1 LNPSFAKDGVSL
13 ALLII
18 RAGEN
23 DSLRWWDDESLS
35 EAGLFALSKILPR
48 NPRAAAVRLAYLAA
62 RERHRGILAAAGV
75 RGATTLLDFA
85 EPALATPQ
93 ESAFLVTAVRDEP
106 VTSMDQ
112 LRTRLHELASE
123 VTTIEM
129 PAPSGE
135 GLLDLSDFVGR
146 ASPGPQGRPALL
158 AAGYLQ
164 GQVGKPVIPYLRA
177 GTRGGL

>member
-1 LNPSFAKDGVSL
+1 LSPSSAEHSVSL

-18 RAGEN
+18 RAGEK

-35 EAGLFALSKILPR
+35 EAGLFVLSKILPR
-48 NPRAAAVRLAYLAA
+48 NPRAAAIRLAYLAA
-62 RERHRGILAAAGV
+62 LERHRAILAAAGV

-85 EPALATPQ
+85 EPALTTPQ
-93 ESAFLVTAVRDEP
+93 ESASLVTAVLDEP
-106 VTSMDQ
+106 ITSMDQ

-123 VTTIEM
+123 VTTIEI
-129 PAPSGE
+129 PAPSDE
-135 GLLDLSDFVGR
+135 GLLDLSDFIGR
-146 ASPGPQGRPALL
+146 ASPGSEGRAALL

>member
-1 LNPSFAKDGVSL
+1 LSPSSAKHSVSL

-18 RAGEN
+18 RAGEK
-23 DSLRWWDDESLS
+23 DSLKWWDDESLS
-35 EAGLFALSKILPR
+35 EAGLFALSRVLPR

-62 RERHRGILAAAGV
+62 RERHRGVLVSAGV
-75 RGATTLLDFA
+75 QGATTLLDFV
-85 EPALATPQ
+85 EPALATSQ
-93 ESAFLVTAVRDEP
+93 EGASLVTVVRDEP
-106 VTSMDQ
+106 ITSVDR

-123 VTTIEM
+123 VTAIEI
-129 PAPSGE
+129 PASSGE

-146 ASPGPQGRPALL
+146 AAPGPEGRAALL

-164 GQVGKPVIPYLRA
+164 GQVGKPVIPYFRA

>member
-1 LNPSFAKDGVSL
+1 MSPSLAKHSVSL

-18 RAGEN
+18 RAGEK
-23 DSLRWWDDESLS
+23 DSLKWWDDESLS
-35 EAGLFALSKILPR
+35 EAGLFALSRVLPR

-62 RERHRGILAAAGV
+62 RERHRGMLASAGV
-75 RGATTLLDFA
+75 QGATTLLDFA
-85 EPALATPQ
+85 EPALATPL
-93 ESAFLVTAVRDEP
+93 ESASFVMAVRDQP
-106 VTSMDQ
+106 ITSVGQ
-112 LRTRLHELASE
+112 LRIHLHELASE

-135 GLLDLSDFVGR
+135 GLLDLSDFPGR
-146 ASPGPQGRPALL
+146 AAPGLEGRAALL

-177 GTRGGL
+177 STRGGL